1 MKKPTHVEA
10 NLQEVFVMQ
19 NKLLSSYTLFPKTLT
34 EVNITAYI
42 FTCITQTSLVGL
54 NYFLKGLNVLQN
66 HFPSFLFVIKD
77 TI

>member
-1 MKKPTHVEA
+1 MKKTTHVEA

-34 EVNITAYI
+34 EVNITAHI